1 MLCAGPGL
9 QSSSC
14 RVMLYHTRS
23 TEDGNAYSL
32 QRVLGA
38 ASRWPS
44 AWAGKRCFRT
54 RSQHPAESFARL
66 HNPPCMALPCCP
78 PFAQGGL
85 SLCPGALSGPF
96 LNRFART
103 ALWLLPAEPEHRGSQ
118 RIKPSAS
125 FGRPAT
131 GPLPRWVIEPG
142 IKQKIPPGW
151 EVFFV
156 VCFARIALWLLP
168 AEPEHRGSQRIK
180 PGRIW
185 PWRHATTKFGPPGR

>member
-96 LNRFART
+96 LNRFAR
-103 ALWLLPAEPEHRGSQ
+103 
-118 RIKPSAS
+118 
-125 FGRPAT
+125 
-131 GPLPRWVIEPG
+131 
-142 IKQKIPPGW
+142 
-151 EVFFV
+151 
-156 VCFARIALWLLP
+156 IALWPLP
-168 AEPEHRGSQRIK
+168 VLARQHRSTGANSAYSLQRVLAVRPPDRCRAGSRVGTAILRCRAGQSNQV
-180 PGRIW
+180 
-185 PWRHATTKFGPPGR
+185 